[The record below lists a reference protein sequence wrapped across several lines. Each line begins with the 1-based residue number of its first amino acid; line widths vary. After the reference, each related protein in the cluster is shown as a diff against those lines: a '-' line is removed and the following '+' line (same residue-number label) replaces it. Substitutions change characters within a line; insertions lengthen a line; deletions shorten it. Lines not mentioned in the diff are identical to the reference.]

1 MNKIYKIVWNAAQEA
16 WVAVSELAK
25 GHVKA
30 SSSGKN
36 AKQSTVVEEEGSTS
50 FTLYSLGKA
59 AYLVKELHFI
69 ILLLVVLQPS
79 VRISNQAIQQF
90 QTP

>member
-59 AYLVKELHFI
+59 AAKCHGDWWRCGNLIQFK
-69 ILLLVVLQPS
+69 
-79 VRISNQAIQQF
+79 SNGSSR
-90 QTP
+90 

>member
-36 AKQSTVVEEEGSTS
+36 AKLKYGGGGRRKCLFYIV
-50 FTLYSLGKA
+50 
-59 AYLVKELHFI
+59 
-69 ILLLVVLQPS
+69 
-79 VRISNQAIQQF
+79 
-90 QTP
+90 